1 MGITGAD
8 MTGETGLIGLIGDS
22 TLVGLV
28 IDFTQLSDV
37 VCQAPDH
44 TWLPYGFGQVLLMVC
59 VMLPVNP
66 AWHCS
71 VCVCVLGWQVGGFHL
86 QVSCVSCHC
95 PQAGWP

>member
-1 MGITGAD
+1 

-44 TWLPYGFGQVLLMVC
+44 T
-59 VMLPVNP
+59 
-66 AWHCS
+66 
-71 VCVCVLGWQVGGFHL
+71 
-86 QVSCVSCHC
+86 
-95 PQAGWP
+95 